1 MAYPVVKPRFDR
13 YNYPRFRNDRL
24 MRMAMAYLNEGE
36 RRSLLDD
43 LSGMRLWR
51 AKFKLRLLDP
61 KVRLLYLRNVQQSG
75 QWHTKYV
82 LESLGTEVTLVE
94 VNHAANDQPSNKQH
108 FEFVNVIV
116 EPTADNRT

>member
-1 MAYPVVKPRFDR
+1 
-13 YNYPRFRNDRL
+13 
-24 MRMAMAYLNEGE
+24 MAYLNEGE

-43 LSGMRLWR
+43 ISGMRLWR
-51 AKFKLRLLDP
+51 AKFKLRLMDP

-94 VNHAANDQPSNKQH
+94 VNHAANDQPRNKQH

-116 EPTADNRT
+116 EPTADNRA

>member
-1 MAYPVVKPRFDR
+1 
-13 YNYPRFRNDRL
+13 
-24 MRMAMAYLNEGE
+24 MAYLNEAE

-61 KVRLLYLRNVQQSG
+61 KGRLLYLRNVQQAG
-75 QWHTKYV
+75 EWHTKYI
-82 LESLGTEVTLVE
+82 LESLGTQVTLVE
-94 VNHAANDQPSNKQH
+94 VNHAENNLPRNKQK

-116 EPTADNRT
+116 EPTADNLS

>member
-1 MAYPVVKPRFDR
+1 
-13 YNYPRFRNDRL
+13 
-24 MRMAMAYLNEGE
+24 MAYLNEGE

-51 AKFKLRLLDP
+51 AKFKLRLMDP
-61 KVRLLYLRNVQQSG
+61 KVRLLYLRNVQHSG
-75 QWHTKYV
+75 EWHTKYV

-94 VNHAANDQPSNKQH
+94 VNHAANDQPRNKQN

-116 EPTADNRT
+116 EPTSDNRR